1 MKFRNRFLP
10 VLAVS
15 LLLIAP
21 AFVFAQTRCLL
32 RPETRFARGFE
43 GRRGVAQ
50 PMVGFG
56 ARSCAARSV
65 SREFSWSSFGFVKR
79 H

>member
-43 GRRGVAQ
+43 GRRAES
-50 PMVGFG
+50 
-56 ARSCAARSV
+56 RSRWSV
-65 SREFSWSSFGFVKR
+65 SGPAPAPRGVR
-79 H
+79 LLRTVQDNGNR